1 MSASRVFMML
11 PAPTTVRS
19 IPAAARPVPEIR
31 EFKSNGCSLF
41 PDGEYFGC
49 CFVHDFAYWAG
60 GTFDERRTADR
71 LMRNCIMEVST
82 GRTRAI
88 FMWGMARI
96 FGFPDLPTGF
106 RWGHGWPF
114 AHRTNYSELL
124 PPEREQ
130 VEDTRRG
137 ICQGLTHDAARGVY
151 LFEGDK
157 IIRLRE
163 YQRFCPVGGS

>member
-1 MSASRVFMML
+1 MSSSRVY
-11 PAPTTVRS
+11 TVWPVSSTIRP
-19 IPAAARPVPEIR
+19 IPVAARPVPEISQ
-31 EFKSNGCSLF
+31 FKSNGCSLF

-71 LMRNCIMEVST
+71 LMRNCIMDVSQ
-82 GRTRAI
+82 GKVRAL
-88 FMWGMARI
+88 FMWSMARI

-106 RWGHGWPF
+106 RWGRGWPF
-114 AHRTNYSELL
+114 AHRTNYSELSPL
-124 PPEREQ
+124 ERNQ
-130 VEDTRRG
+130 VDGTRRG

-157 IIRLRE
+157 IIRAQE
-163 YQRFCPVGGS
+163 FERFCAN